1 MADIEVTKNGPY
13 AVRGLE
19 LIRLRLQPAD
29 ESQSQD
35 WVERAAI
42 DTTGEADPDG
52 TYWLCR
58 CGHSE
63 NKPFCDGHHKKVG
76 FDGTETAATG
86 THRERA
92 EVMEGEGV
100 VVRDVRPL
108 CAHATFCV
116 ADGSDV
122 WKMVK
127 SDDPAVLEAMS
138 GMVDRCPSGAL
149 TRAATPEA
157 TTDVEPRLPLRVAVT
172 DDGPLVVTGG
182 AQVEL
187 ADGTCYEVRNRMALC
202 RCGASKNKPFCD
214 GSHADPGVAFTDS

>member
-1 MADIEVTKNGPY
+1 MADIEVSKNGPY
-13 AVRGLE
+13 AVRGVD

-29 ESQSQD
+29 ESETQD

-42 DTTGEADPDG
+42 DTSAEADADG

-76 FDGTETAATG
+76 FEADDSAATG

-92 EVMEGEGV
+92 KVMEGEGV

-108 CAHATFCV
+108 CEHAQFCL
-116 ADGSDV
+116 ADGTNV
-122 WKMVK
+122 WKMVE
-127 SDDPAVLEAMS
+127 STDPEVLEAMK

-149 TRAATPEA
+149 TRAASITA
-157 TTDVEPRLPLRVAVT
+157 TTDNEPRHPLRVAVV
-172 DDGPLVVTGG
+172 DDGPLLVTGG
-182 AQVEL
+182 ARVEL
-187 ADGTCYEVRNRMALC
+187 ADGTAYEARNRMTLC
-202 RCGASKNKPFCD
+202 RCGASRNKPFCD
-214 GSHADPGVAFTDS
+214 GSHATPEVGFTDS